1 MGYTEQALIK
11 RFIFS
16 KGNCQYV
23 QTHSYRLFRLHG
35 AAARVAGCHPLRR
48 GIRPAPVADLRG
60 GHRGQYAASAGNLFS
75 GPKGAGVGTGQSR

>member
-35 AAARVAGCHPLRR
+35 AAARVAGSHP
-48 GIRPAPVADLRG
+48 ADLSG
-60 GHRGQYAASAGNLFS
+60 LCGGQYAASAGNLFS